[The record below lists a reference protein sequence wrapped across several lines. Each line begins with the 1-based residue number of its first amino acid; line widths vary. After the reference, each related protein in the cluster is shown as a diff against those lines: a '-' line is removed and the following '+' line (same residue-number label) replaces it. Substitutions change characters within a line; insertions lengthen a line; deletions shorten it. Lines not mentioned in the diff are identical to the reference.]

1 MYSFLHDRTVTIG
14 ETHIM
19 GCPDIGTVIPSLYL
33 AAVEVSFRETRN
45 FSTVTQQSW
54 HPQLSVKLWLF
65 SLRPSL
71 SLSLPSLLSSL
82 SDPLCLYLPLI

>member
-33 AAVEVSFRETRN
+33 AAVEVSFRETGN

-54 HPQLSVKLWLF
+54 HPQLSVKLFLYVLA
-65 SLRPSL
+65 SPSL
-71 SLSLPSLLSSL
+71 FLPSS
-82 SDPLCLYLPLI
+82 CH

>member
-45 FSTVTQQSW
+45 FSTVTQQSGT
-54 HPQLSVKLWLF
+54 HSCLSNSGSFLYDPA
-65 SLRPSL
+65 SPSL
-71 SLSLPSLLSSL
+71 FLPSFLPSLTLSVYT
-82 SDPLCLYLPLI
+82 CH